1 MDNKQIK
8 PLCIIILLM
17 IISVII
23 LYVRMELYK
32 NISLQKFD
40 ENNML
45 GVDYK
50 VKKQDI
56 FPFLLMSAPSFAK
69 LVMYTKF

>member
-23 LYVRMELYK
+23 LYVRMEIYK

-40 ENNML
+40 EKNML

-50 VKKQDI
+50 VKKKDI
-56 FPFLLMSAPSFAK
+56 FPFLLMSAPSIAK
-69 LVMYTKF
+69 LVIYTKF